1 MKKHLLLYL
10 LLPLI
15 SFAQIPTGYYNGTS
29 GLSGYAL
36 KSKLHEIVSQKH
48 YAYNY
53 SNVTGFYAT
62 TDIDNYYENDGSIL
76 DIYSENPTGAD
87 SYNYTP
93 TQITGT
99 ASAEGQG
106 FNREHGMPQSTYY
119 SVYPMY
125 SDLHYLI
132 PTDAYINQRRSNYPY
147 ARNNGNNRVF
157 LNGSKIGNSTTPGYS
172 NLVYEPLDA
181 FKGDVARYLLY
192 FVTRYEGSLKSFNYQ
207 VSTSPLDG
215 SEEKGYADWYI
226 TMLKE
231 WNTLDPVSQKEID
244 RNNAVFAIEKTRN
257 PFIDHPE
264 WVNAIWSVTADNIP
278 PQAPQNLMDNG
289 VGASFIKLSWQPNTD
304 TDLLGYQIFQ
314 DGKYIGYTKTTSFVA
329 DRLSPSTAY
338 NFTVKA
344 YDNAFLQSV
353 DSNTVTIT
361 TLASD
366 GFAKELMIS
375 KYIEGTTNF
384 GTNQFNNAIEIINK
398 TGHEVLLNNY
408 HLSTQLKNT
417 LTNTYYFSESYMLEG
432 VIAEN
437 ERIVIVNPF
446 ASFTSYNVPEA
457 NYVTSSPPLS
467 YTGTQYVELAY
478 ATKYLKTVSTNNHDI
493 FYTTVDALGFKG
505 VDNTLTNQ
513 SLYRNIDVVNPNSN
527 FTLSEWTAYPMDY
540 IVDLG
545 TDSVLNVEE
554 NNLENEFVIY
564 PNPVDN
570 QLFLKGKNL
579 DKVKNAKIYEA
590 SGKLLFSENA
600 PFKNKNYL
608 NISKLNVG
616 VYYLQ
621 IDKKTLKFIKK

>member
-1 MKKHLLLYL
+1 MKKLLLLYL
-10 LLPLI
+10 LVPLL
-15 SFAQIPTGYYNGTS
+15 SFAQIPAGYYNGTS

-36 KSKLHEIVSQKH
+36 KSKLHEIISVKH

-87 SYNYTP
+87 AYNYTP

-125 SDLHYLI
+125 SDMHYLI

-172 NLVYEPLDA
+172 NLVYEPLDE

-226 TMLKE
+226 TLLKE

-244 RNNAVFAIEKTRN
+244 RNNAVFGIEKTRN

-264 WVNAIWSVTADNIP
+264 WVNEIWSVTADNIA
-278 PQAPQNLMDNG
+278 PQAPQNLVDNG
-289 VGASFIKLSWQPNTD
+289 VGASFIKLTWQASTD

-314 DGKYIGYTKTTSFVA
+314 NGKYIGYTKGTTFVA
-329 DRLSPSTAY
+329 DRLLPSTAY

-344 YDNAFLQSV
+344 YDKAFLQSI
-353 DSNTVTIT
+353 DSNTATIT
-361 TLASD
+361 TIASD
-366 GFAKELMIS
+366 GFAKDLMIT

-384 GTNQFNNAIEIINK
+384 GTSQFNNAIEIINK
-398 TGHEVLLNNY
+398 TGHEVILNNY

-417 LTNTYYFSESYMLEG
+417 STNSYYFSESYMLEG
-432 VIAEN
+432 VIAPD
-437 ERIVIVNPF
+437 ERIVIINPF
-446 ASFTSYNVPEA
+446 ANFSSYNVPEA
-457 NYVTSSPPLS
+457 KYVTAAPPLS

-478 ATKYLKTVSTNNHDI
+478 ATKYLKTVSTNNHAI
-493 FYTTVDALGFKG
+493 SYTTVDALGFKG
-505 VDNTLTNQ
+505 VDNTLANQ
-513 SLYRNIDVVNPNSN
+513 SLYRNTDVINPNST
-527 FTLSEWTAYPMDY
+527 FTLAEWTQHPNDY
-540 IVDLG
+540 TVDLG
-545 TDSVLNVEE
+545 TNSTLNVEE
-554 NNLENEFVIY
+554 ILVDNPFIIY

-570 QLFLKGKNL
+570 QLFLKGNNL
-579 DKVKNAKIYEA
+579 NKVANVKIYEA
-590 SGKLLFSENA
+590 SGKLLFSENT

-621 IDKKTLKFIKK
+621 IENKTLKFIKK